1 MHIVKTTIATALIMT
16 ATVLAT
22 SCKNTESSDM
32 DKKEVSTATDKSLEG
47 TVEAM
52 ASASDQMKRTASGLY
67 YKFEKQNPDGQQVKE
82 GDVIVGE
89 MTVSF
94 ENDILFSNTGK
105 PGPITQVTRN
115 WELKVGEGVLMMHVG
130 DMATFALDADTV
142 AKYVNPGQ
150 MYPSYQAGKGQKI
163 YYRINLQK
171 VMTMEEVQK
180 EQAELEKK
188 MQKEEPATIKNYI
201 KQNGITAKPTAGGL
215 YIIVKEKGTGAKVT
229 KGKEVTV
236 HYTGRLL
243 DGTVFDSSVERGTP
257 FSFKIGEG
265 QVIQGWDQGLLGQT
279 VGTKLQLIIP
289 SAMAYGS
296 RGAGGTIL
304 PYSPLEFDV
313 EIISVK

>member
-67 YKFEKQNPDGQQVKE
+67 YKFEKQNPDGQQVQE

-94 ENDILFSNTGK
+94 ENDILFTNTGK
-105 PGPITQVTRN
+105 PGPITQITRN

-171 VMTMEEVQK
+171 VMTMEEV
-180 EQAELEKK
+180 
-188 MQKEEPATIKNYI
+188 
-201 KQNGITAKPTAGGL
+201 
-215 YIIVKEKGTGAKVT
+215 
-229 KGKEVTV
+229 
-236 HYTGRLL
+236 
-243 DGTVFDSSVERGTP
+243 
-257 FSFKIGEG
+257 
-265 QVIQGWDQGLLGQT
+265 
-279 VGTKLQLIIP
+279 
-289 SAMAYGS
+289 
-296 RGAGGTIL
+296 
-304 PYSPLEFDV
+304 
-313 EIISVK
+313 